1 MESNVMD
8 NYQKFD
14 KRLIDRKFRNGE
26 ITEKDYKKFLDSL
39 EECSDFKEIDE
50 EEILKT
56 AGIKRENDKEND

>member
-1 MESNVMD
+1 MD